1 MRAEVELDYGGSI
14 RLLVI
19 IVSVIVINLGLGSN
33 CLP

>member
-19 IVSVIVINLGLGSN
+19 IVSVIVIVITTSL
-33 CLP
+33 